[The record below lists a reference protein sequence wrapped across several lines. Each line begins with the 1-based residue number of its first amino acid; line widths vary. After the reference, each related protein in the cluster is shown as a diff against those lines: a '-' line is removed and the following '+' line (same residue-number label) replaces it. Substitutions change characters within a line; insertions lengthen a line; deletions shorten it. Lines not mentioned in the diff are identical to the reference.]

1 MITSSSPVPVGPSAE
16 LSKPPFLAEL
26 QEGDVI
32 EVVETRF
39 LVSEHRLR
47 GRLANPNGWI
57 SLRNTET
64 GFSWVEHESIFRDFD
79 TNMSRALESLSHE
92 TLGSGME
99 AELREEVR
107 DRLKGDLLYL
117 AALRKQAKSG
127 FSALPSFESRD
138 GKTWALAGP
147 GHDDWRRVAGNTT
160 WEVPCKEVTGQLRRV
175 MLGAVIAER
184 AYALPLVDSYAE
196 QRTVYQGP
204 YKAFF
209 DCFWYAKEHVLKNI
223 GGASGL
229 PSMAG
234 SASQSSEAPH
244 GSWSKEEIMQWLDFY
259 ARVSANTRISQAD
272 AYFGHALFGMCLRRL
287 IRRYELALSFE
298 KSMGSDSS
306 SSGSSISAAVEKAR
320 FENFIEMLA
329 NPSNDDITLNEI
341 VDLSGIVI
349 AAARRQVEAVFG
361 QGLRDELS
369 KAVSRANAE
378 IEREGADAE
387 TSPLEKHAAL
397 QLQAANAGE
406 LRMLSTS
413 PEAKDWIMWDAI
425 VFGAFLQDAED
436 TMLKNIWLRSS

>member
-1 MITSSSPVPVGPSAE
+1 MITSSSPVPVGLTAE

-26 QEGDVI
+26 HEGDVVD
-32 EVVETRF
+32 VVETRF
-39 LVSEHRLR
+39 LVDEHRLR
-47 GRLANPNGWI
+47 GRLAKPNGWI

-64 GFSWVEHESIFRDFD
+64 GFTWAEHDSMFRDFD
-79 TNMSRALESLSHE
+79 TNMTEALESLGNE
-92 TLGSGME
+92 TIGSGME

-127 FSALPSFESRD
+127 FPALPSFESRD
-138 GKTWALAGP
+138 GKTWAVVGS
-147 GHDDWRRVAGNTT
+147 GHDDWRQVAGNTT
-160 WEVPCKEVTGQLRRV
+160 WEVPCKEVTGQLRRA
-175 MLGAVIAER
+175 MLGAVVAER
-184 AYALPLVDSYAE
+184 TYALPLVDSYAE

-229 PSMAG
+229 PSMADSG
-234 SASQSSEAPH
+234 SPASEAPR
-244 GSWSKEEIMQWLDFY
+244 GSWSKEDMMQWLDFY
-259 ARVSANTRISQAD
+259 ARISANTRISQAD
-272 AYFGHALFGMCLRRL
+272 AYFGHALFGVCLRRL
-287 IRRYELALSFE
+287 VRRYELALSFE
-298 KSMGSDSS
+298 KSLDSV
-306 SSGSSISAAVEKAR
+306 SSGSSSSISAAIEKAR

-329 NPSNDDITLNEI
+329 NPSNDDLTLNEI
-341 VDLSGIVI
+341 VDLTSTVI

-369 KAVSRANAE
+369 TAVSRANAE

-413 PEAKDWIMWDAI
+413 PEAKDWIMWDAM

-436 TMLKNIWLRSS
+436 TMLRSML

>member
-1 MITSSSPVPVGPSAE
+1 MFGYFVAGTSASVHETRDFLSASSFPSVRANIRQAPGRNLWSTSVYATRSADLPSSLACATEQGRALEDSWRAAQQSSIGSARDELGCFVITSSSPVPVGPSAE

-196 QRTVYQGP
+196 QRTVYQ
-204 YKAFF
+204 A
-209 DCFWYAKEHVLKNI
+209 C
-223 GGASGL
+223 
-229 PSMAG
+229 PSLG
-234 SASQSSEAPH
+234 
-244 GSWSKEEIMQWLDFY
+244 
-259 ARVSANTRISQAD
+259 
-272 AYFGHALFGMCLRRL
+272 
-287 IRRYELALSFE
+287 
-298 KSMGSDSS
+298 
-306 SSGSSISAAVEKAR
+306 
-320 FENFIEMLA
+320 
-329 NPSNDDITLNEI
+329 
-341 VDLSGIVI
+341 
-349 AAARRQVEAVFG
+349 
-361 QGLRDELS
+361 
-369 KAVSRANAE
+369 
-378 IEREGADAE
+378 EGAVVDGM
-387 TSPLEKHAAL
+387 S
-397 QLQAANAGE
+397 
-406 LRMLSTS
+406 
-413 PEAKDWIMWDAI
+413 I
-425 VFGAFLQDAED
+425 
-436 TMLKNIWLRSS
+436 